1 MEYKAHFCNQ
11 VSWVQKRGIVP
22 KKALS
27 HIQISSKEQIVSVR
41 VPITITIIIVV
52 VAAATNGA
60 AATIGTS

>member
-1 MEYKAHFCNQ
+1 M
-11 VSWVQKRGIVP
+11 SWVQKRGIVP